1 MGRDAFRPPA
11 PPPPAPPAPNKAR
24 APALRRGPRFVRRGG
39 VRGGT
44 GRPESQTHPLTP
56 RRRRPCREGHPV
68 PERRGR
74 TREEVDLIITWLT
87 GYDRAG
93 IERQIERG
101 VDYETLFAEAPRMNP
116 DRFLITGKVCGVDV
130 AALTDPVERDARYLD
145 KLIDELARG
154 RAMERILRSGQGA

>member
-1 MGRDAFRPPA
+1 MPRTPIAKLSFAKVYPLLVG
-11 PPPPAPPAPNKAR
+11 KA
-24 APALRRGPRFVRRGG
+24 
-39 VRGGT
+39 
-44 GRPESQTHPLTP
+44 
-56 RRRRPCREGHPV
+56 
-68 PERRGR
+68 ERRGR

-101 VDYETLFAEAPRMNP
+101 IDYETLFAEAPRMNP

-154 RAMERILRSGQGA
+154 RAMERILRSGQDA

>member
-1 MGRDAFRPPA
+1 MAPRPG
-11 PPPPAPPAPNKAR
+11 
-24 APALRRGPRFVRRGG
+24 ALRWGRQRTRRKGPPIPRTPIAKLSFAKVY
-39 VRGGT
+39 
-44 GRPESQTHPLTP
+44 PLLV
-56 RRRRPCREGHPV
+56 GKA
-68 PERRGR
+68 ERRGR

-93 IERQIERG
+93 IERQVERG

-116 DRFLITGKVCGVDV
+116 DRALITGKVCGVDV